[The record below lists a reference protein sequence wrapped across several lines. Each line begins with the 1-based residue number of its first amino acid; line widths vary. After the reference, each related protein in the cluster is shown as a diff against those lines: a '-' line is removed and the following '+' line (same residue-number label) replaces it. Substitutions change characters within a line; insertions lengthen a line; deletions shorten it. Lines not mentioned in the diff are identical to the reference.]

1 MKHDVACYSQSLVK
15 RVKVGTRNAVS
26 ALNSLA
32 LTFHNDLLHDSVR
45 PSHCAERESREETV
59 CFGLPL
65 SLSLCCAEA
74 RRPRQRPGGP
84 EMLCQIKLNQWIPL
98 QDPPRFPN
106 TQHRVRTQGHCGW
119 EQNTETAPLALYTTG
134 AFPIINGT
142 LGYYWVAFQLKEKRT
157 LNE

>member
-65 SLSLCCAEA
+65 SLSAVLKHVVPGSVRAV
-74 RRPRQRPGGP
+74 QRCFVRSNSIN
-84 EMLCQIKLNQWIPL
+84 EFLY
-98 QDPPRFPN
+98 R
-106 TQHRVRTQGHCGW
+106 THRVSQTHSTVCAHRATAGGNRTQKQLRSHYILQ
-119 EQNTETAPLALYTTG
+119 EL
-134 AFPIINGT
+134 FP
-142 LGYYWVAFQLKEKRT
+142 
-157 LNE
+157 